1 MSLFIDADSFGE
13 VIGTVAARFTG
24 VMARRSGSILAAAC
38 RLSASYLG
46 TRSALVLAFVG
57 VNLLP
62 ASREGPK
69 GI

>member
-1 MSLFIDADSFGE
+1 MSLFIDVDSFGE
-13 VIGTVAARFTG
+13 IIGTVPAIFTG
-24 VMARRSGSILAAAC
+24 VMARRSGNILAAAC

-46 TRSALVLAFVG
+46 TRSVVVLAFAG
-57 VNLLP
+57 VYLLP